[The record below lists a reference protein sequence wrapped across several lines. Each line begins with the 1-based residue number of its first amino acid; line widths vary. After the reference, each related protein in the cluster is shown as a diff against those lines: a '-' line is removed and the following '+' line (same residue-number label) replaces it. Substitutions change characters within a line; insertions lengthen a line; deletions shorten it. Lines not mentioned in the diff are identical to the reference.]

1 MSAAT
6 HGIHMVPRWLI
17 WTVATLLAWGIWAI
31 LAKQIGDAL
40 SPSQS
45 QMLSTLG
52 LLPIL
57 AALALNQET
66 QAPRN
71 RRRGIILAF
80 GSGVVSCIG
89 NIPYYTALGG
99 GAKAATVVP
108 LTSLYPLVTVLLAA
122 VLLKER
128 LNWMQAV
135 GVVLSLVAIYLFNVP
150 DEQGYLSQWIVL
162 ALVSILLWGAAALLQ
177 KMATNDISGAA
188 AALWFLIAF
197 AVVGG
202 GMLVYEPL
210 PDAVPLAI
218 WLLVVGL
225 GFMLALGN
233 FTILLAFAS
242 GGKASIITPMTGLYP
257 LVSIPIAILALD
269 ETMNWRESAGVAF
282 AVAGVVTLSWES
294 RPAAEGHSVLLE
306 EERP

>member
-1 MSAAT
+1 M
-6 HGIHMVPRWLI
+6 IPRWLI
-17 WTVATLLAWGIWAI
+17 WTIATLLVWGIWAI
-31 LAKQIGDAL
+31 LAKRIGDAL

-57 AALALNQET
+57 AALACNKET
-66 QAPRN
+66 QGPVS
-71 RRRGIILAF
+71 RRRGIVLAF
-80 GSGVVSCIG
+80 ASGVVSCIG
-89 NIPYYTALGG
+89 NIPYYTALGS

-122 VLLKER
+122 ALLKER
-128 LNWMQAV
+128 LNWIQSA
-135 GVVLSLVAIYLFNVP
+135 GVILSLAAIYLFNVP
-150 DEQGYLSQWIVL
+150 DEQGYVSQWILL

-177 KMATNDISGAA
+177 KMATNDISGSA
-188 AALWFLIAF
+188 AALWFLVAF
-197 AVVGG
+197 AVIGG

-210 PDAVPLAI
+210 PAEVSAEV
-218 WLLVVGL
+218 WLLVIGL

-257 LVSIPIAILALD
+257 LVSIPIAILALG
-269 ETMNWRESAGVAF
+269 ETMNWRESMGVAF
-282 AVAGVVTLSWES
+282 AVAGVVTLAWES
-294 RPAAEGHSVLLE
+294 RPAAEPNSVLLE
-306 EERP
+306 EKTP